1 MRKLSLHNIVLKI
14 ILGISLSYSVVS
26 AEAQINTDRMMLIG
40 RNAMYY
46 DDFALSI
53 QYFNQVIDAK
63 PHLHEPY
70 FYRGLAKFYL
80 EDYIGAENDCGKAI
94 EINPYYSNSYE
105 VRGLSRI
112 KQEKYL
118 LAAQDYEEATKLEF
132 ENKNIWN
139 NLILCYLQI
148 DSIKQAHNAVDTFIQ
163 RWPKEADGYTMRSD
177 VFLKENDT
185 IQAEQQVDTA
195 LILDK
200 YNNVALSMK
209 ASFLMNREAFQDA
222 ESYLNESLRLQPN
235 NTHNLINRAMS
246 RYHQDNYRGA
256 MSDYDL
262 ALQIDST
269 NFIGHYNRGL
279 LLAAVGED
287 NKAIE
292 DFNYILSID
301 PDDIMTLFNRA
312 RLLDQTGD
320 YKAAIRDY
328 TTVIKEFPKFLYGYQ
343 LRAQARRKIG
353 DIKGA
358 MQDEEHILREN
369 VAHRYGYSTPT
380 SRMQNKTRKKSQIDP
395 NDYEQLIEEE
405 DNTRQYNDEYRGKI
419 QNKSA
424 EVRLLPIIVLAENS
438 FDNDNSKLNEYMIEA
453 YKLDKSVIDKF
464 REGIECCINADDVR
478 YSKDEKLHSSQFS
491 LANAQYVKAADAF
504 TEVINKAPQFAEAYY
519 NRAFIFAMQGD
530 YASAQKDL
538 DMAIKRKSNFAQAYF
553 NRGIVYA
560 FMNNKQNSIED
571 LSKAGELGIFSAYS
585 IIKQQQKKKK

>member
-1 MRKLSLHNIVLKI
+1 MYKSSLHRFSQRIVLT
-14 ILGISLSYSVVS
+14 ISLLCTYAV
-26 AEAQINTDRMMLIG
+26 ADAQINTDRMMLIG

-53 QYFNQVIDAK
+53 QYFNQVINAK

-105 VRGLSRI
+105 VRGLARI

-118 LAAQDYEEATKLEF
+118 LAAQDYEEATKLEY

-148 DSIKQAHNAVDTFIQ
+148 DSIRQAHEAVDVFIQ
-163 RWPKEADGYTMRSD
+163 RWPKNADGYTMRSD
-177 VFLKENDT
+177 VMLKENDT
-185 IQAEQQVDTA
+185 ISAEQQVDTA

-209 ASFLMNREAFQDA
+209 ASFLMNRDAFADA

-256 MSDYDL
+256 MNDYDL

-301 PDDIMTLFNRA
+301 PDDVMTLFNRA

-320 YKAAIRDY
+320 YKGAIRDY

-353 DIKGA
+353 DVKGA

-369 VAHRYGYSTPT
+369 VAHKYGYSTPT
-380 SRMQNKTRKKSQIDP
+380 SRLQNKTRKKSEIDP
-395 NDYEQLIEEE
+395 ADYEQLIEEE
-405 DNTRQYNDEYRGKI
+405 EDVRQYNDEYRGKI

-424 EVRLLPIIVLAENS
+424 EIRLLPIIVLAENS
-438 FDNDNSKLNEYMIEA
+438 FDNEEGKLSEYMIDA
-453 YKLDKSVIDKF
+453 YRLDKSVVDKF
-464 REGIECCINADDVR
+464 REGIDCCINADDVR
-478 YSKDEKLHSSQFS
+478 YSTEEKLHSGQFS

-504 TEVINKAPQFAEAYY
+504 SEVISRAPQFAEAYY
-519 NRAFIFAMQGD
+519 NRAFILAMQGD
-530 YASAQKDL
+530 YEAARKDL
-538 DMAIKRKSNFAQAYF
+538 DIAIKRKNNFAQAYF

-560 FMNNKQNSIED
+560 FMNDKQKSIED

-585 IIKQQQKKKK
+585 IIKQQQKKK